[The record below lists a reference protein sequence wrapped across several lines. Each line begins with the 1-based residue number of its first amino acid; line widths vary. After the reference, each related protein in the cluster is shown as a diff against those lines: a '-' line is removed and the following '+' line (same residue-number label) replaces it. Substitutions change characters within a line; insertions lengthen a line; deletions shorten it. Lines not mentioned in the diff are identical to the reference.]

1 MDIYLVRH
9 GEAAASWAQSADPG
23 LSELGQRQAEQV
35 AGKLSQHLSPEVQL
49 LSSPLLRA
57 LETARPLASAL
68 DKQIVTND
76 VFREIPAPVPLEQR
90 QTWLRQ
96 FMRERWDT
104 QVESLHQWR
113 DSVYQQLLGL
123 HEPTVVFT
131 HFLVINAVVGRIQQ
145 REETLCFWPDNASI
159 THLTLTPGSL
169 ALVKL
174 GDELSTV
181 VN

>member
-23 LSELGQRQAEQV
+23 LSELGKRQARQ
-35 AGKLSQHLSPEVQL
+35 AADKLLQQLSPDVQV

-57 LETARPLASAL
+57 LETAQPLARAL

-104 QVESLHQWR
+104 QVENLHRWR
-113 DSVYQQLLGL
+113 DDLYEQLLGL
-123 HEPTVVFT
+123 REPSVVFT
-131 HFLVINAVVGRIQQ
+131 HFLVINAVVGRIQE

-159 THLTLTPGSL
+159 THLRLTAGSL
-169 ALVKL
+169 GLVTL